1 MKKTLIL
8 LSLTIF
14 SLFLFSCE
22 NTSNSQENF
31 TEPKPIINYD
41 ISQITFK
48 NLRKSKTVDISAVG
62 GFESS
67 SETVA
72 IQAPANVLSETSG
85 ETYPTLSY
93 SVYRVKS
100 GDMVGILAENFG
112 ITQDTII
119 SVNNIRQTRTI
130 QPGDYFRIPSIPGI
144 VYTVREDGET
154 IETIAKKY
162 EVDSKKCGAVNNIE
176 IQSSLKAGT
185 TLFVPDAEL
194 DWVTR
199 QEING
204 DLFKRPLKA
213 GVYYI
218 SSLFGWRNSPFTG
231 QRSYHSGIDMAAPT
245 GTSIFA
251 ALAGTVT
258 TAGWSDTYG
267 NYVIVRHHSG
277 YKTLYAH
284 MSKINVSVGQ
294 YVTTSTVLGKVGST
308 GLSTGPHLHFTI
320 YKNGVAVNPQSLWN

>member
-31 TEPKPIINYD
+31 TEPKPIINND

-48 NLRKSKTVDISAVG
+48 NLRKSKTVDISGIG

-67 SETVA
+67 SEAVA
-72 IQAPANVLSETSG
+72 IQAPENMLSEDSK

-176 IQSSLKAGT
+176 IQSSLKAG
-185 TLFVPDAEL
+185 
-194 DWVTR
+194 
-199 QEING
+199 
-204 DLFKRPLKA
+204 
-213 GVYYI
+213 VYYI

-294 YVTTSTVLGKVGST
+294 YVTTSTVLGRVGST

>member
-1 MKKTLIL
+1 MKNFLKITLAISII
-8 LSLTIF
+8 LSLFSCDF
-14 SLFLFSCE
+14 SLFP
-22 NTSNSQENF
+22 QEEF
-31 TEPKPIINYD
+31 VEPKPIINKD

-48 NLRKSKTVDISAVG
+48 NLRRTKTVDISGVG
-62 GFESS
+62 GYESAT
-67 SETVA
+67 EAAA
-72 IQAPANVLSETSG
+72 ILAPASVFSEEST
-85 ETYPTLSY
+85 EKYPELSY

-130 QPGDYFRIPSIPGI
+130 QPGDYFRIPNIPGI
-144 VYTVREDGET
+144 IYTVREDGET
-154 IETIAKKY
+154 IASIAKEY
-162 EVDSKKCGAVNNIE
+162 EVDAAKCGYVNNTEIE
-176 IQSSLKAGT
+176 KKLTAGT

-204 DLFKRPLKA
+204 DLFKRPIKA
-213 GVYYI
+213 WYYI
-218 SSLFGWRNSPFTG
+218 SSYFGWRNSPFTG
-231 QRSYHSGIDMAAPT
+231 QRSYHSGIDMACPT
-245 GTSIFA
+245 GTKIYA

-294 YVTTSTVLGKVGST
+294 YVYPTSVVGLVGST

-320 YKNGVAVNPQSLWN
+320 YKNGVAVNPQNLWN

>member
-1 MKKTLIL
+1 MKRYLKIFCFTTLCV
-8 LSLTIF
+8 T
-14 SLFLFSCE
+14 LFSC
-22 NTSNSQENF
+22 NTSYKEDVEF
-31 TEPKPIINYD
+31 VEPKPIINKD
-41 ISQITFK
+41 ISQISFK
-48 NLRKSKTVDISAVG
+48 NLRPAKEVNISGVG
-62 GFESS
+62 GYESAT
-67 SETVA
+67 EAVA
-72 IQAPANVLSETSG
+72 ILAPAGVLTEQNSE
-85 ETYPTLSY
+85 EFPELSY

-130 QPGDYFRIPSIPGI
+130 QPGDYFRIPNIPGI
-144 VYTVREDGET
+144 IYTVREDGET
-154 IETIAKKY
+154 IASIAKEY
-162 EVDSKKCGAVNNIE
+162 EVDAAKCGYVNNTEIE
-176 IQSSLKAGT
+176 KKLTAGT

-204 DLFKRPLKA
+204 DLFKRPIKA
-213 GVYYI
+213 WYYI
-218 SSLFGWRNSPFTG
+218 SSYFGWRNSPFTG
-231 QRSYHSGIDMAAPT
+231 QRSYHSGIDMACPT
-245 GTSIFA
+245 GTKIYA

-294 YVTTSTVLGKVGST
+294 YVYPTSVVGLVGST

-320 YKNGVAVNPQSLWN
+320 YKNGVAVNPQNLWN

>member
-1 MKKTLIL
+1 MKKYVKL
-8 LSLTIF
+8 LCLTIF
-14 SLFLFSCE
+14 CLSLFACDSFNTE
-22 NTSNSQENF
+22 NVDF
-31 TEPKPIINYD
+31 IEPKPIINKD
-41 ISQITFK
+41 ISQISFK
-48 NLRKSKTVDISAVG
+48 NLRPVKEVNISGVG
-62 GFESS
+62 GYESAT
-67 SETVA
+67 EAVA
-72 IQAPANVLSETSG
+72 ILAPAVVLTEQNSEDFP
-85 ETYPTLSY
+85 ELSY

-130 QPGDYFRIPSIPGI
+130 QPGDYFRIPNIPGI
-144 VYTVREDGET
+144 IYTVREDGET
-154 IETIAKKY
+154 IAAIAKEY
-162 EVDSKKCGAVNNIE
+162 EVDAAKCGYVNNTEIE
-176 IQSSLKAGT
+176 KKLTAGT

-204 DLFKRPLKA
+204 DLFKRPIKA
-213 GVYYI
+213 WYYI
-218 SSLFGWRNSPFTG
+218 SSYFGWRNSPFTG
-231 QRSYHSGIDMAAPT
+231 QRSYHSGIDMACPT
-245 GTSIFA
+245 GTKIYA

-294 YVTTSTVLGKVGST
+294 YVYPTSVVGLVGST

-320 YKNGVAVNPQSLWN
+320 YKNGVAVNPQNLWN

>member
-1 MKKTLIL
+1 MKKLFFITLSITL
-8 LSLTIF
+8 IF
-14 SLFLFSCE
+14 SLFSCDINLFPKE
-22 NTSNSQENF
+22 EYI
-31 TEPKPIINYD
+31 EPKPVINTD
-41 ISQITFK
+41 ISQITFN
-48 NLRKSKTVDISAVG
+48 NLRRTKIIDISGVG
-62 GFESS
+62 GFEST
-67 SETVA
+67 SEKTA
-72 IQAPANVLSETSG
+72 IMASEIISEDTPQSD
-85 ETYPTLSY
+85 YPSLSY

-130 QPGDYFRIPSIPGI
+130 QPGDYFRIPNIPGI
-144 VYTVREDGET
+144 IYTVREDGET
-154 IETIAKKY
+154 IASIAKEY
-162 EVDSKKCGAVNNIE
+162 EVDAAKCGYVNNTEIE
-176 IQSSLKAGT
+176 KKLTAGT

-204 DLFKRPLKA
+204 DLFKRPIKA
-213 GVYYI
+213 WYYI
-218 SSLFGWRNSPFTG
+218 SSYFGWRNSPFTG
-231 QRSYHSGIDMAAPT
+231 QRSYHSGIDMACPT
-245 GTSIFA
+245 GTKIYA

-284 MSKINVSVGQ
+284 MSKINVRVGQ
-294 YVTTSTVLGKVGST
+294 YVEASSVLGLVGST
-308 GLSTGPHLHFTI
+308 GLSTGPHLHFTV
-320 YKNGVAVNPQSLWN
+320 YKNGVAVNPQTLWN

>member
-1 MKKTLIL
+1 MKKLYLLCLIIITLCV
-8 LSLTIF
+8 S
-14 SLFLFSCE
+14 SCDLF
-22 NTSNSQENF
+22 NT
-31 TEPKPIINYD
+31 TEYSFEEIKPIVKTD
-41 ISQITFK
+41 ISDITFT
-48 NLRKSKTVDISAVG
+48 NLRKTKTIDISGVG

-67 SETVA
+67 SEAVA
-72 IQAPANVLSETSG
+72 ILAPDNLLSETTT

-130 QPGDYFRIPSIPGI
+130 QPGDYFRIPNIPGI

-154 IETIAKKY
+154 IEKISQNY
-162 EVDSKKCGAVNNIE
+162 NVDSKKCSAVNE
-176 IQSSLKAGT
+176 ISSDQALRAGT
-185 TLFVPDAEL
+185 TLFIPDAEL

-204 DLFKRPLKA
+204 DLFKRPLKS

-231 QRSYHSGIDMAAPT
+231 LRSYHNGIDMAAPT

-258 TAGWSDTYG
+258 TAGWSDVYG
-267 NYVIVRHHSG
+267 WHVIVRHHSG

-284 MSKINVSVGQ
+284 MNQINVKVGQ
-294 YVTTSTVLGKVGST
+294 YVTTSTTLGRVGNT

-320 YKNGVAVNPQSLWN
+320 YKNGVAVNPQTLWN

>member
-1 MKKTLIL
+1 MKKTLIF

-14 SLFLFSCE
+14 SLFLFSCK
-22 NTSNSQENF
+22 NNF
-31 TEPKPIINYD
+31 VSKESYVEPKPIANKD

-48 NLRKSKTVDISAVG
+48 NLRKSKTVDISGVG

-67 SETVA
+67 SEAVA
-72 IQAPANVLSETSG
+72 IQAPKNMLSEDSK

-130 QPGDYFRIPSIPGI
+130 HPGDYFRIPNIPGI
-144 VYTVREDGET
+144 IYTVREDGET
-154 IETIAKKY
+154 IEKITKEY
-162 EVDSKKCGAVNNIE
+162 EVSAEKCAFVNETDISKA
-176 IQSSLKAGT
+176 LTAGT
-185 TLFVPDAEL
+185 TLFIPDAEL

-204 DLFKRPLKA
+204 DLFKRPIKA
-213 GVYYI
+213 WYYI
-218 SSLFGWRNSPFTG
+218 SSYFGWRNSPFTG
-231 QRSYHSGIDMAAPT
+231 QRSYHSGIDMACST
-245 GTSIFA
+245 GTSIYA

-294 YVTTSTVLGKVGST
+294 YVTTSSIIGKVGST
-308 GLSTGPHLHFTI
+308 GLSTGPHLHFTV

>member
-1 MKKTLIL
+1 MKKLFFITLSITL
-8 LSLTIF
+8 VF
-14 SLFLFSCE
+14 SLFSCDINLFPKE
-22 NTSNSQENF
+22 EYI
-31 TEPKPIINYD
+31 EPKPVINTD
-41 ISQITFK
+41 ISQITFN
-48 NLRKSKTVDISAVG
+48 NLRRTKIIDISGVG
-62 GFESS
+62 GFEST
-67 SETVA
+67 SEKTA
-72 IQAPANVLSETSG
+72 IMASEIISEDTPQSD
-85 ETYPTLSY
+85 YPSLSY

-130 QPGDYFRIPSIPGI
+130 QPGDYFRIPNIPGI
-144 VYTVREDGET
+144 IYTVRNDGET
-154 IETIAKKY
+154 MESIAKNYK
-162 EVDSKKCGAVNNIE
+162 VDVAKCCAVNNLE
-176 IQSSLKAGT
+176 VNKSLTAGT

-204 DLFKRPLKA
+204 DLFKRPIKA
-213 GVYYI
+213 WYYI
-218 SSLFGWRNSPFTG
+218 SSYFGWRNSPFTG
-231 QRSYHSGIDMAAPT
+231 QRSYHSGIDMACPT
-245 GTSIFA
+245 GTKIYA

-284 MSKINVSVGQ
+284 MSKINVRVGQ
-294 YVTTSTVLGKVGST
+294 YVEASSVLGLVGST
-308 GLSTGPHLHFTI
+308 GLSTGPHLHFTV
-320 YKNGVAVNPQSLWN
+320 YKNGVAVNPQTLWN